1 MDNKEKVLTLASAAR
16 KVGMDPEE
24 LRELIYEGKL
34 DAVETEGGNLLIG
47 EESLKGIIKEI
58 ETTEITNQEQEQE
71 LILHDDIKI
80 LLSQAANFIERQEDE
95 LKIYREREEKHISLL
110 KGAEKQISKTLDQLK
125 SILIDLKKE
134 SFNLRFQKANGQLEN
149 TARVK
154 VVKRSVARVLTL
166 INNKIK
172 NESEN

>member
-24 LRELIYEGKL
+24 LRELIYLGKL

-47 EESLKGIIKEI
+47 EESLKEIIKEI
-58 ETTEITNQEQEQE
+58 EITEITKQEQEKELGQE

-110 KGAEKQISKTLDQLK
+110 KGAEKQISKTLDQLN
-125 SILIDLKKE
+125 ILYAHNIK
-134 SFNLRFQKANGQLEN
+134 
-149 TARVK
+149 
-154 VVKRSVARVLTL
+154 L
-166 INNKIK
+166 I
-172 NESEN
+172 

>member
-16 KVGMDPEE
+16 KVGLESEE

-58 ETTEITNQEQEQE
+58 ETTELAQKEDEHEHEI
-71 LILHDDIKI
+71 ILHDDIKI
-80 LLSQAANFIERQEDE
+80 LLSQAANFIERQEEE

-110 KGAEKQISKTLDQLK
+110 KGAEKQINKTLDQIN
-125 SILIDLKKE
+125 ILYSHNIKLGNENRKILKKLIE
-134 SFNLRFQKANGQLEN
+134 IQSKN
-149 TARVK
+149 TA
-154 VVKRSVARVLTL
+154 
-166 INNKIK
+166 
-172 NESEN
+172 

>member
-24 LRELIYEGKL
+24 LRELIYLGKL

-47 EESLKGIIKEI
+47 EESLKEIIKEI
-58 ETTEITNQEQEQE
+58 EITEITKQEQELGQE

-110 KGAEKQISKTLDQLK
+110 KGAEKQISKTLDQLN
-125 SILIDLKKE
+125 ILYAHNIKLGNENRKILKKLIE
-134 SFNLRFQKANGQLEN
+134 IQSKN
-149 TARVK
+149 TA
-154 VVKRSVARVLTL
+154 
-166 INNKIK
+166 
-172 NESEN
+172 

>member
-24 LRELIYEGKL
+24 LRDLIYEGKL

-58 ETTEITNQEQEQE
+58 ETTEITNQEQEQG

-110 KGAEKQISKTLDQLK
+110 KGAEKQISKTLDQLNVLYAHNIK
-125 SILIDLKKE
+125 LGNENRKILKKLIE
-134 SFNLRFQKANGQLEN
+134 IQSKN
-149 TARVK
+149 TA
-154 VVKRSVARVLTL
+154 
-166 INNKIK
+166 
-172 NESEN
+172 

>member
-16 KVGMDPEE
+16 KVGVDPDE
-24 LRELIYEGKL
+24 LKNLIFEGKL

-58 ETTEITNQEQEQE
+58 ETTEITNQEQE

-110 KGAEKQISKTLDQLK
+110 KGAEKQISKTLDQLNVLYAHNIK
-125 SILIDLKKE
+125 LGNENRKILKKLIE
-134 SFNLRFQKANGQLEN
+134 IQSKN
-149 TARVK
+149 TA
-154 VVKRSVARVLTL
+154 
-166 INNKIK
+166 
-172 NESEN
+172 

>member
-95 LKIYREREEKHISLL
+95 LKIYREREEKHIC
-110 KGAEKQISKTLDQLK
+110 GEKRALFSQILPLVY
-125 SILIDLKKE
+125 
-134 SFNLRFQKANGQLEN
+134 NL
-149 TARVK
+149 V
-154 VVKRSVARVLTL
+154 
-166 INNKIK
+166 
-172 NESEN
+172 

>member
-16 KVGMDPEE
+16 KVGIEAEE

-58 ETTEITNQEQEQE
+58 ETTELDQKEYEHEI
-71 LILHDDIKI
+71 ILHDDIKI
-80 LLSQAANFIERQEDE
+80 LLSQAANFIERQEEE

-110 KGAEKQISKTLDQLK
+110 KGAEKQINKT
-125 SILIDLKKE
+125 
-134 SFNLRFQKANGQLEN
+134 
-149 TARVK
+149 
-154 VVKRSVARVLTL
+154 
-166 INNKIK
+166 
-172 NESEN
+172 

>member
-24 LRELIYEGKL
+24 LRDLIYEGKL

-58 ETTEITNQEQEQE
+58 ETTEITNQEQE

-110 KGAEKQISKTLDQLK
+110 KGAEKQISKTLDQLNVLYAHNIK
-125 SILIDLKKE
+125 LGNENRKILKKLIE
-134 SFNLRFQKANGQLEN
+134 IQSKN
-149 TARVK
+149 TA
-154 VVKRSVARVLTL
+154 
-166 INNKIK
+166 
-172 NESEN
+172 

>member
-16 KVGMDPEE
+16 KVGIEVEE

-58 ETTEITNQEQEQE
+58 ETTELAQKEDEHEHEI
-71 LILHDDIKI
+71 ILHDDIKI
-80 LLSQAANFIERQEDE
+80 LLSQAANFIERQEEE

-110 KGAEKQISKTLDQLK
+110 KGAEKQINKTLDQIN
-125 SILIDLKKE
+125 ILYSHNIKLGNENRKILKKLIE
-134 SFNLRFQKANGQLEN
+134 IQSKN
-149 TARVK
+149 TA
-154 VVKRSVARVLTL
+154 
-166 INNKIK
+166 
-172 NESEN
+172 